1 MKRLASVLIVE
12 RQARTVDAELEKSQA
27 FKEEHLIQKRL
38 AFTHFLHTPN
48 CTFRVKNAHP

>member
-1 MKRLASVLIVE
+1 MKRLASVLIVD

-27 FKEEHLIQKRL
+27 FKEEHLIQERL